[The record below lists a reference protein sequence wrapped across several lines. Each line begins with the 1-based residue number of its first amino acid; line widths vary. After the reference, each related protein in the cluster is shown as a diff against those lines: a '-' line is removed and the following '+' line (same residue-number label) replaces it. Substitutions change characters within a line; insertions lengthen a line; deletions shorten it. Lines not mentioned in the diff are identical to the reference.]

1 MNEATVATFQ
11 HAIRAMHDAGS
22 RFVWKE
28 RVVEMFGVEIV
39 WQGDVLVFE
48 LDGHPTASR
57 CFAWELDGQVTAVL
71 EEGPVQTAQDAVR
84 ASIMSE
90 AGEEPEAAE

>member
-1 MNEATVATFQ
+1 
-11 HAIRAMHDAGS
+11 MHGAGS
-22 RFVWKE
+22 RFLWKE
-28 RVVEMFGVEIV
+28 RVVEVFEGEIV
-39 WQGDVLVFE
+39 WQGNVRVFK

-57 CFAWELDGQVTAVL
+57 CFAWEVDGQVTAVL

-84 ASIMSE
+84 ASIMSD